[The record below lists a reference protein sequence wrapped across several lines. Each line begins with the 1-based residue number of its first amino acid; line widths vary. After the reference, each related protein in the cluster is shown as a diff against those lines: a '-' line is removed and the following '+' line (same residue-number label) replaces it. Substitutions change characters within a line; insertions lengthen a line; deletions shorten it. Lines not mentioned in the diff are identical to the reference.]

1 MLDGIDC
8 PPHSDL
14 ARMAENPSDADPS
27 CSEHLSCCS
36 PCLKDYMEIL
46 ADLSPQQ
53 GQEARAKVNK
63 PLA

>member
-46 ADLSPQQ
+46 ADLKRRK
-53 GQEARAKVNK
+53 AA
-63 PLA
+63 